1 MNTRSPLL
9 LLLACLALPSF
20 GDPTPLEKADAAV
33 KDAIPKA
40 EVDPTRPFYHF
51 HAPAQ
56 WINDPNGLIQ
66 YRGVY
71 HAFYQHNPI
80 SSGDRSDRQ
89 ATEDGLAGGD
99 KATGPAPSSASSTP
113 PQRLPPP
120 V

>member
-20 GDPTPLEKADAAV
+20 ADPTSLQRADAAV
-33 KDAIPKA
+33 KAAIPKA
-40 EVDPTRPFYHF
+40 EVDPTRPVYHF

-71 HAFYQHNPI
+71 HAFYQHNPY
-80 SSGDRSDRQ
+80 GDQWGNMHWGQD
-89 ATEDGLAGGD
+89 
-99 KATGPAPSSASSTP
+99 
-113 PQRLPPP
+113 LPCRRG
-120 V
+120 